1 MTDLIGKHPHI
12 KVPETMR
19 ALVVE
24 ESLEYGLREVQT
36 PTIEH
41 STDVLIR
48 VHAVGIC
55 GSDIKIL
62 HGKNSV
68 ATYPRIIGH
77 EVVGEVVA
85 IGKAVLG
92 FSPGTR
98 VVLEPIRSCGK
109 CYACRRGRGN
119 VCRELEI
126 HGITLEGGYADYMVA
141 DASRLH
147 ILPEGISWTQAVM
160 VEPYS
165 LGEQAFARAN
175 VQKDDVVAILGM
187 GPIGLMLLD
196 TVKGNGVETVIVS
209 DMLPGRLKLAKEL
222 GATHIIDVSCED
234 TKTRLSELTQ
244 GEGPN
249 VVFDCTGIPA
259 MFNLAMD
266 VASPAGT
273 VVPMAFSAA
282 PIETNTA
289 GIGRKELTIAG
300 SRLAANRFPTV
311 VKKFPRRLSHVD
323 ALITHSYPFD
333 QAMEA
338 LEKAQSKDPTM
349 GKVVIKMTEED

>member
-1 MTDLIGKHPHI
+1 MTDEITYRPKI
-12 KVPETMR
+12 VPPSTMR
-19 ALVVE
+19 ALVVDGPQAYE
-24 ESLEYGLREVQT
+24 LREVPT
-36 PTIEH
+36 PTIQH
-41 STDVLIR
+41 ATDVLIR

-62 HGKNSV
+62 QGKNTV

-85 IGKAVLG
+85 IGGAVLG
-92 FSPGTR
+92 FPVGTR

-141 DASRLH
+141 DAKRLH
-147 ILPEGISWTQAVM
+147 ILPDGISWTQAVM
-160 VEPYS
+160 IEPFS

-222 GATHIIDVSCED
+222 GATHIIDVSKED
-234 TKTRLSELTQ
+234 TKARLSELTE

-259 MFNLAMD
+259 MFNLAME

-282 PIETNTA
+282 PIETSTS

-311 VKKFPRRLSHVD
+311 IKKFPRRLSHVD
-323 ALITHSYPFD
+323 ALITHEFPFD
-333 QAMEA
+333 QAIDA